1 MYNKAKMYQVW
12 AKVTENSKSTIH
24 DHENF
29 GF

>member
-1 MYNKAKMYQVW
+1 MFKAKMYQVW
-12 AKVTENSKSTIH
+12 SKGTENSKSTFH

>member
-1 MYNKAKMYQVW
+1 MFKAKTYQVW
-12 AKVTENSKSTIH
+12 AKGTENSKSTFH